1 MPTIFLSLGSNLGDR
16 RENLR
21 RAVEALREHYT
32 QRAVSSLYE
41 TDPVGYADQPQ
52 FLNIVWQ
59 GETAEEPNVVFR
71 WIKDLEQLLGRAPS
85 FPNGPR
91 AIDIDL
97 LLYNQRV
104 ITKTDLEIP
113 HPRMTERAF
122 VLLPFAEIAP
132 HTALPTGQK
141 RISELARSVSG
152 KEGVRKIEDA
162 EWARVEQGTRSKGT

>member
-1 MPTIFLSLGSNLGDR
+1 MPTIFLSLGSNFGDR
-16 RENLR
+16 RENVR
-21 RAVEALREHYT
+21 RAVEALREQYT

-41 TDPVGYADQPQ
+41 TEPVGYLHQPT

-59 GETAEEPNVVFR
+59 GETEDEPNVVLR
-71 WIKDLEQLLGRAPS
+71 WIKALEQTMGREPS

-91 AIDIDL
+91 LIDIDL
-97 LLYNQRV
+97 LLYDQRV
-104 ITKTDLEIP
+104 ITKPDLQVP

-141 RISELARSVSG
+141 RISELARTVEG
-152 KEGVRKIEDA
+152 KEGVRKIEDV
-162 EWARVEQGTRSKGT
+162 EWKW